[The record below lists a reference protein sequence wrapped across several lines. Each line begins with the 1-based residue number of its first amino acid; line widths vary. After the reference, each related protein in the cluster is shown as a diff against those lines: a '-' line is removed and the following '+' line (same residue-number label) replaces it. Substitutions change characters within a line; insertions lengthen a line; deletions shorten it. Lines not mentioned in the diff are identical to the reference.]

1 MTDTPVE
8 QQTVEVAP
16 AQTLNIYQRINYAG
30 RILRENPWIKD
41 MSNSQYKSVDID
53 QIRHY
58 VGDAET
64 EAGIVVE
71 YIEEEF
77 GTMEANGKVLAKIR
91 AKLVYTNIDDPE
103 DIIVF
108 GRTAVAYDAL
118 DKGWNKADSMLFKNH
133 YKALYHIG
141 EREDDPDSMSN
152 EEHDLLEAVRG
163 DKNVHDAI
171 MVIVNKHL
179 PGIRTNLIEQHGA
192 YAGSGIPIALY
203 DSRIGLSGYRTRVKQ
218 VTVDYNLCTTQVTL
232 VNYGLIHSNSLS
244 STAAV
249 AISASDYATGM
260 TDTALYDTQY
270 VYVRTDKVQTVKKTG
285 NVVKMKTESGVEIL
299 MTDVQI
305 LQYPHGNVLVA
316 YGPNDKHIEDKY
328 GLTGVSVNN
337 GTWIEIPSSA
347 RPDFYTGQVLIL
359 NLFFPS
365 G

>member
-1 MTDTPVE
+1 MSDEVITVTPAE
-8 QQTVEVAP
+8 SERETHTSAP
-16 AQTLNIYQRINYAG
+16 ILNIYQRINYAG

-179 PGIRTNLIEQHGA
+179 PGIREAAKKAEEQAKIERRREMSKGAENFLKRPEPKAEPKPEPKTEIHVEVPEGAITAADAVTLDRPIEQIRQ
-192 YAGSGIPIALY
+192 SIAMMMG
-203 DSRIGLSGYRTRVKQ
+203 DI
-218 VTVDYNLCTTQVTL
+218 
-232 VNYGLIHSNSLS
+232 SLS
-244 STAAV
+244 EIINPDRQAWGSITKW
-249 AISASDYATGM
+249 SDDQCRQIY
-260 TDTALYDTQY
+260 L
-270 VYVRTDKVQTVKKTG
+270 RCVKAKRAE
-285 NVVKMKTESGVEIL
+285 TEV
-299 MTDVQI
+299 D
-305 LQYPHGNVLVA
+305 A
-316 YGPNDKHIEDKY
+316 
-328 GLTGVSVNN
+328 
-337 GTWIEIPSSA
+337 
-347 RPDFYTGQVLIL
+347 
-359 NLFFPS
+359 
-365 G
+365 

>member
-1 MTDTPVE
+1 MTD
-8 QQTVEVAP
+8 
-16 AQTLNIYQRINYAG
+16 AQVPENAGERVSECVSETHLNIYQRINYAG

-41 MSNSQYKSVDID
+41 MTNSAYKSVDID

-91 AKLVYTNIDDPE
+91 AKLVYTNIDDPD

-108 GRTAVAYDAL
+108 GRTAVAFDAL

-179 PGIRTNLIEQHGA
+179 PGIREAAKKAEEQAKIERRRHVEGCGELFKETRTQGRA
-192 YAGSGIPIALY
+192 EA
-203 DSRIGLSGYRTRVKQ
+203 RTRQDRDPCRGPRGCDHRGRRGHTGPPHRADQAVSRHDDGRHQ
-218 VTVDYNLCTTQVTL
+218 PERDHQP
-232 VNYGLIHSNSLS
+232 
-244 STAAV
+244 STA
-249 AISASDYATGM
+249 
-260 TDTALYDTQY
+260 
-270 VYVRTDKVQTVKKTG
+270 
-285 NVVKMKTESGVEIL
+285 GVGIR
-299 MTDVQI
+299 D
-305 LQYPHGNVLVA
+305 
-316 YGPNDKHIEDKY
+316 
-328 GLTGVSVNN
+328 
-337 GTWIEIPSSA
+337 
-347 RPDFYTGQVLIL
+347 QVDR
-359 NLFFPS
+359 
-365 G
+365 

>member
-1 MTDTPVE
+1 MSDEVITMTPAESERERDTH
-8 QQTVEVAP
+8 TS
-16 AQTLNIYQRINYAG
+16 AQILNIYQRINYAG

-141 EREDDPDSMSN
+141 EREDDPGSMSN
-152 EEHDLLEAVRG
+152 EEHDILEAVRG

-179 PGIRTNLIEQHGA
+179 PGIREAAKKAEEQAKIERRREMSKGAENFLKRPEPKAEPKPEPVKVETPVEVPEGAITAADAVTLDRPIEQIRQSLAMMMGD
-192 YAGSGIPIALY
+192 I
-203 DSRIGLSGYRTRVKQ
+203 
-218 VTVDYNLCTTQVTL
+218 
-232 VNYGLIHSNSLS
+232 SLS
-244 STAAV
+244 
-249 AISASDYATGM
+249 
-260 TDTALYDTQY
+260 
-270 VYVRTDKVQTVKKTG
+270 
-285 NVVKMKTESGVEIL
+285 EIINPAR
-299 MTDVQI
+299 QAW
-305 LQYPHGNVLVA
+305 G
-316 YGPNDKHIEDKY
+316 
-328 GLTGVSVNN
+328 SVNKW
-337 GTWIEIPSSA
+337 TDDQCRQIYLRCVKVKRAEEVEA
-347 RPDFYTGQVLIL
+347 
-359 NLFFPS
+359 
-365 G
+365 

>member
-1 MTDTPVE
+1 MTETQAVQAVPETPAERVRE
-8 QQTVEVAP
+8 CETP
-16 AQTLNIYQRINYAG
+16 LNIYQRINYAG

-179 PGIRTNLIEQHGA
+179 PGIREAAKKAEEQAKIERRREMSKGAENFLKRPEPKAEPKPEPVKTETPVEVPEGAITAADAVTLDRPIEQIRQSLGMMM
-192 YAGSGIPIALY
+192 GDI
-203 DSRIGLSGYRTRVKQ
+203 
-218 VTVDYNLCTTQVTL
+218 
-232 VNYGLIHSNSLS
+232 SLS
-244 STAAV
+244 EIINPARQAWGSVTKW
-249 AISASDYATGM
+249 
-260 TDTALYDTQY
+260 TDDQCRQIYLRC
-270 VYVRTDKVQTVKKTG
+270 VKVKRAE
-285 NVVKMKTESGVEIL
+285 TEV
-299 MTDVQI
+299 D
-305 LQYPHGNVLVA
+305 A
-316 YGPNDKHIEDKY
+316 
-328 GLTGVSVNN
+328 
-337 GTWIEIPSSA
+337 
-347 RPDFYTGQVLIL
+347 
-359 NLFFPS
+359 
-365 G
+365 

>member
-1 MTDTPVE
+1 MSDEVIPVTPAESERDTH
-8 QQTVEVAP
+8 TSAP
-16 AQTLNIYQRINYAG
+16 ILNIYQRINYAG

-179 PGIRTNLIEQHGA
+179 PGIREAAKKAEEQAKIERRREMSKGAENFLKRPEPKAEPKPEPTSATQTVPTEVPEGAITAADAVTLDRPIEQIRQSLGMMM
-192 YAGSGIPIALY
+192 GDI
-203 DSRIGLSGYRTRVKQ
+203 
-218 VTVDYNLCTTQVTL
+218 
-232 VNYGLIHSNSLS
+232 SLS
-244 STAAV
+244 
-249 AISASDYATGM
+249 
-260 TDTALYDTQY
+260 
-270 VYVRTDKVQTVKKTG
+270 
-285 NVVKMKTESGVEIL
+285 EIINPAR
-299 MTDVQI
+299 QAW
-305 LQYPHGNVLVA
+305 G
-316 YGPNDKHIEDKY
+316 
-328 GLTGVSVNN
+328 SVNKW
-337 GTWIEIPSSA
+337 TDDQCRQIYLRCVKVKRAETEVDA
-347 RPDFYTGQVLIL
+347 
-359 NLFFPS
+359 
-365 G
+365 

>member
-1 MTDTPVE
+1 MSDEVIPVTPAESERDTH
-8 QQTVEVAP
+8 TSAP
-16 AQTLNIYQRINYAG
+16 ILNIYQRINYAG

-77 GTMEANGKVLAKIR
+77 GTMETNGKVLAKIR

-179 PGIRTNLIEQHGA
+179 PGIREAAKKAEEQAKIERRREMSKGAENFLKRPEPKAEPKPEPISATQTAPIEVPEGSITAADAVTLDRPIEQIRQSLGMMM
-192 YAGSGIPIALY
+192 GDI
-203 DSRIGLSGYRTRVKQ
+203 
-218 VTVDYNLCTTQVTL
+218 
-232 VNYGLIHSNSLS
+232 SLS
-244 STAAV
+244 
-249 AISASDYATGM
+249 
-260 TDTALYDTQY
+260 
-270 VYVRTDKVQTVKKTG
+270 
-285 NVVKMKTESGVEIL
+285 EIINPAR
-299 MTDVQI
+299 QAW
-305 LQYPHGNVLVA
+305 G
-316 YGPNDKHIEDKY
+316 
-328 GLTGVSVNN
+328 SVNKW
-337 GTWIEIPSSA
+337 TDDQCRQIYLRCVKAKRAETEVDA
-347 RPDFYTGQVLIL
+347 
-359 NLFFPS
+359 
-365 G
+365 

>member
-1 MTDTPVE
+1 MNDEVIAIMTPAESERDTHTSAPV
-8 QQTVEVAP
+8 
-16 AQTLNIYQRINYAG
+16 LNIYQRINYAG

-171 MVIVNKHL
+171 MVIVNKHP
-179 PGIRTNLIEQHGA
+179 PGIREAAKKAEEQAKIERRREMSKGAENFLKRPEPKAEPKPEPVKVEAPVEVPEGAMTAADAVTLDRPIEQIRQSLAMMMGD
-192 YAGSGIPIALY
+192 I
-203 DSRIGLSGYRTRVKQ
+203 
-218 VTVDYNLCTTQVTL
+218 
-232 VNYGLIHSNSLS
+232 SLS
-244 STAAV
+244 EIINPARQAWGSVTKW
-249 AISASDYATGM
+249 
-260 TDTALYDTQY
+260 TDDQCRQIYL
-270 VYVRTDKVQTVKKTG
+270 RCVKAKRAE
-285 NVVKMKTESGVEIL
+285 TEVE
-299 MTDVQI
+299 
-305 LQYPHGNVLVA
+305 A
-316 YGPNDKHIEDKY
+316 
-328 GLTGVSVNN
+328 
-337 GTWIEIPSSA
+337 
-347 RPDFYTGQVLIL
+347 
-359 NLFFPS
+359 
-365 G
+365 

>member
-1 MTDTPVE
+1 MSDEVITVTPAE
-8 QQTVEVAP
+8 SERETHTSAP
-16 AQTLNIYQRINYAG
+16 ILNIYQRINSAG

-179 PGIRTNLIEQHGA
+179 PGIREAAKKAEEQAKIERRREMSKGAENFLKRPEPKAEPKPEPKTETPVEVPEGAITAADAVTLDRPIEQIRQSLAMMMGD
-192 YAGSGIPIALY
+192 I
-203 DSRIGLSGYRTRVKQ
+203 
-218 VTVDYNLCTTQVTL
+218 
-232 VNYGLIHSNSLS
+232 SLS
-244 STAAV
+244 
-249 AISASDYATGM
+249 
-260 TDTALYDTQY
+260 
-270 VYVRTDKVQTVKKTG
+270 
-285 NVVKMKTESGVEIL
+285 EIINPAR
-299 MTDVQI
+299 QAW
-305 LQYPHGNVLVA
+305 G
-316 YGPNDKHIEDKY
+316 
-328 GLTGVSVNN
+328 SVNKW
-337 GTWIEIPSSA
+337 TDDQCRQIYLRCVKVKRAETEVEA
-347 RPDFYTGQVLIL
+347 
-359 NLFFPS
+359 
-365 G
+365 